1 MSSAPFNF
9 AALPATFAELP
20 PVEGMPQGCAWCA
33 AGVPHS
39 SRAS

>member
-9 AALPATFAELP
+9 AALPATLAELP

-33 AGVPHS
+33 AQASSS